1 MKRALRALLSFAVTS
16 TVLFI
21 TSSNANAQCPVV
33 LDSIVAVDVTC
44 SGANDGSIAIYVS
57 GGFPNYT
64 YQIFNPPAAPQFFT
78 TSAMSHVF
86 TGLNS
91 GSGDYQVI
99 VVGED
104 GVGGNCSP
112 VFDFVTVND
121 PPPFTISVS
130 TTNDTCPDANV
141 GTAVVDVTGGVA
153 PYTYSWPPFLET
165 SDSISGLDGGNYSVT
180 VTDAN
185 SCPQSENFTIVSPPD
200 WSGTLTGS
208 NPTCFGATDGSITS
222 SGITG
227 GTPPYSFSWTGSAQT
242 TENLSGLGV
251 GSYSLTVTDDI
262 GCTRVFPTVILTQPT
277 ELIITE
283 THVDVSCDGLGDGS
297 IDVSVSGGVAP
308 YTYLW
313 TNGATT
319 QDITGLSSGNYILTV
334 TDDVGCSDNISVTI
348 LDGSNLSLSSIS
360 VSSQCGDSD
369 GSIDLTVTGGSGNY
383 GYSWQPGG
391 QTTQDLTGI
400 PAGIYD
406 VIVTDNTI
414 GCIDSLTVI
423 VNNFPGHT
431 ATGVVTDG
439 ANCVSNDGSIDVTV
453 VGGSGDFSYLWS
465 HGPTTE
471 DVSGL
476 PTGTYFITVTDN
488 IVGCIYIA
496 AFNVSSGNEV
506 DVTTSVTQPTCG
518 LINGVIDLTV
528 SGGTP
533 PYSYLWSSGAIT
545 QDISGVGPGVYSVTV
560 TDDNGCP
567 FDTTFTLS
575 NQAAPVITETAND
588 PLCSDSFDGSISL
601 SVSGGIGPYTYS
613 WSTGASS
620 SSISG
625 LSGGT
630 YNVTV
635 VDQATG
641 CTANESYTLTSPPGF
656 NGFVNITH
664 VSCGGASDGAIDGT
678 ITGGTPPYTF
688 LWTPG
693 NYTTLDITNLT
704 AGTYTVVFS
713 DDNGCGGSAA
723 FDVTEPPT
731 LVVSETHVDV
741 SCNGDDDGSI
751 DVSVSGG
758 TPGYTY
764 LWQPGGETTQDLSG
778 LGPGTYEVVVTDA
791 GGCSDSVEVDII
803 EPALLTLASSSTDAT
818 CNGSCDG
825 TATATPSGGT
835 APYTF
840 VWTPNVSSGPNA
852 TGLCAGT
859 YDVIVTD
866 DNGCQETESFTI
878 SDIVVDLTLTT
889 TNITCNG
896 TCDGTGST
904 VVTGTNPPFT
914 YDWQPSGGNGPSAS
928 GLCAGNYTL
937 TVEDAT
943 GCSVT
948 EPFTIIDPDPIVIS
962 MAVTDVSCEGLS
974 DGAIDLTVTGGVG
987 PYTYQWF
994 PLGQTTE
1001 DISGLPAGDYS
1012 IVVTDANG
1020 CTSSAITLGGSFS
1033 GGTLY
1038 LPDGNGDSYTTAI
1051 TVTGFPAGATLV
1063 AASDFQGVCLNMEHS
1078 YLGDLDIQLTCPN
1091 GTTVDLVQSIGIGIP
1106 GSTFLGDAADGTLGI
1121 PGVGWEYCWTPT
1133 PTYGTMDFEA
1143 TSGNTVPVSL
1153 GVALPAG
1160 DYTSVESLGNFV
1172 GCPMNGDWT
1181 ITVTDNFAID
1191 DGFIFDWGVTFNGVG
1206 SNDSLA
1212 TVNEPGPI
1220 TSTSNVT
1227 DANCGS
1233 CDGEIT
1239 VIPAGGNAPYT
1250 YLWNTGATTATISNL
1265 CAGVYNV
1272 IVTDANGCMETF
1284 FIPVD
1289 HIDGPTGANTTIVD
1303 ASCFGL
1309 CDGEATV
1316 EGIGGAPPYT
1326 YQWVPG
1332 GFTTNAVT
1340 GLCAGTYNVQ
1350 IQDSLNC
1357 IYTEPVVIGEPA
1369 EIFIGQTVVNSLCGS
1384 CNGEIDLSPISG
1396 QAPFTYVWSPA
1407 VSTDSV
1413 ATGLCAGVYNITVT
1427 DATGCESVVTSL
1439 VNDIPSPSLTMTGI
1453 DPLCNDSC
1461 NGDAIVT
1468 PIGGTPPF
1476 TYLWDDPSGQTD
1488 SIASGLC
1495 AGLYTATITDDNGCV
1510 AVNQITLSEPDPI
1523 GLSLLIIDN
1532 GTCAGNCDGSITV
1545 IPSGGTIPFTYL
1557 WDDPFAQTTAAAID
1571 LCAGTYNVQVTDA
1584 NGCTDVTSGTVNN
1597 PVGLTATATGT
1608 DVSCNGVC
1616 DGSAYVTPVGGTP
1629 PFTYLWDDPAGQVS
1643 DTAIGLCAGSYTV
1656 TVTDIN
1662 GCDFIAPVTISEP
1675 DPIVITFSGI
1685 VGLQCD
1691 GECIGEATADVTGGT
1706 APYTYSWDDALT
1718 QNTATA
1724 DSLCASTY
1732 TVTVTDAN
1740 GCVETAV
1747 VTITGPNGLTSSII
1761 SQTGTSCN
1769 GDCDGS
1775 AVAAGSGGT
1784 APYTYQW
1791 NDLANTTNDTVTG
1804 LCAGIYS
1811 VTVTDDNGCVSVS
1824 TVVIDEPDVLAATT
1838 TADDVSCFGE
1848 CDGEATAF
1856 TLGGTF
1862 PYTYQWNDPA
1872 NQTTLTAVGLCPG
1885 PYEVEITDVNGCVAT
1900 APVTIFEPT
1909 EITIDSVIVD
1919 ATCGLCNGEITV
1931 IPDGGVPGYTYLWGN
1946 GETTATIS
1954 GLCPGVYTVDVTDA
1968 IGCTVNFDIAVSNLG
1983 GPTSAT
1989 ISVTDASCFG
1999 ICDGEATVTPSGG
2012 TAPYTYL
2019 WVPGGYT
2026 TSTVSGLC
2034 AGAYNVQI
2042 IDAEGCIYTQLV
2054 TVNEPDEIVSNANT
2068 TQATCGACNGEI
2080 LLAPTGGDGGPYT
2093 YAWVPA
2099 VSVNDTASGLCA
2111 GIYTVTI
2118 TDGNACET
2126 IAIIPITNQNA
2137 PILTTSTT
2145 DATCDGECNGTGTVV
2160 ITGGTPPYT
2169 ILWDDPSGQTDP
2181 TANGLC
2187 AGIYNVTVTDDNG
2200 CVAIAQIEIEDPDPI
2215 SLSLQLVVDATC
2227 AGVCDGSA
2235 TVVASG
2241 GTLPFSYD
2249 WAPTGGSSN
2258 TATGLC
2264 AGTYTVTVTDAN
2276 LCQTQQTVVVDE
2288 LQPQIAIDT
2297 IVTDATCGICN
2308 GEITVIP
2315 NGGVPGYDYLW
2326 GNGETTSTISNLCA
2340 AVYTVDVTDS
2350 LGCSVN
2356 FDIPVSNIGGP
2367 TSATVSVTDASCF
2380 GVCDGEA
2387 TVTPDDGT
2395 APFSYLWI
2403 PGGYTTSN
2411 VSGLCA
2417 GSYNVQIIDSA
2428 GCIFTQL
2435 VTINQPSEI
2444 VSNSNVTQATCGLCN
2459 GEIVLNPTGG
2469 DSGPYTYSWAPPVSV
2484 NETASSLCA
2493 GIYTV
2498 TITDGSGCESIETIP
2513 IGNIDGPTLSV
2524 TGTDATCDGEC
2535 NGTGTVVIT
2544 GGTPPYTILWDDPSG
2559 QTDPTANGLCAGI
2572 YNVTVTDDNGCVAIA
2587 QIEIE
2592 DPDPISLSLQ
2602 LVVDATCAGVCD
2614 GSATVVASGGTLPFS
2629 YDWAPTGGSS
2639 NTATGLCAGT
2649 YTVTV
2654 TDANLCQ
2661 TQQTVVVDELQPQIA
2676 IDTIVTDA
2684 TCGIC
2689 NGEITV
2695 IPNGGVPGYDYLW
2708 GNGETTS
2715 TISNLCA
2722 AVYTVDVTDSLG
2734 CSVNFDIPVSNIGGP
2749 TSATVSVTDAS
2760 CFGVCDGEAT
2770 VTPDDGTAPFSYL
2783 WIPGGY
2789 TTSNVSGLCA
2799 GSYNVQII
2807 DSAGCIFTQLVTI
2820 NQPSEIVSNSNVTQA
2835 TCGLCNGEIV
2845 LNPTGGD
2852 SGPYTYSWAPP
2863 VSVNET
2869 ASSLCAGIYTVT
2881 ITDGSGCESIETI
2894 PIGNIDGPTLSV
2906 TGTDA
2911 TCDGVCDGSATV
2923 TILGGT
2929 APFTILWDD
2938 PSGQT
2943 DPTATGLCAGTYNV
2957 TVTDDNGCQS
2967 VAQVII
2973 EDPDPISISIPFVQ
2987 DASCPGVCDG
2997 SATVVAS
3004 GGTLPFTYDWAP
3016 TGGSSSTAT
3025 GLCAGT
3031 YTVTVTDANGCT
3043 EQETVTINEP
3053 PAIII
3058 DTNTLDASCNGLC
3071 DGEAYAEAT
3080 GGSGGFTYQWN
3091 DLANTANDTVTGLC
3105 AGTYTIVVTDMAG
3118 CMDSV
3123 DVTINEPDSIS
3134 IAVTVEGVGCAGD
3147 CDGSAIAI
3155 AAGGNAP
3162 YTYQWNDPNTTMN
3175 DTVSDLCAG
3184 IYSLVVTD
3192 SLGCTQT
3199 SAIVIT
3205 EPLPLTLLDSA
3216 IHVTCGG
3223 TCDGAAGVLPL
3234 GGTEPYTYQWD
3245 DPDNSTTP
3253 FIIDLC
3259 AGVYQVIVTDA
3270 NGCMDST
3277 SITITEPPV
3286 LDITVS
3292 VQNPSCGGVC
3302 DGEATVTINGGTGP
3316 FGILWLPGLEITPTI
3331 TGLCAGQYTVIV
3343 VDAGG
3348 CADTAVVDL
3357 TEPPLLEADI
3367 TAVTQVLCSSGCTG
3381 EATVTPTGGTAP
3393 FTYLW
3398 NDPSGQTDST
3408 ATGLCVGIWSV
3419 VVTDDIGCTAN
3430 ATTVITDSAA
3440 LVAAIPIFTPVT
3452 CNGECDGTATV
3463 FASGGIGPYTYS
3475 WDDPFSQATQTA
3487 IGLCPGTYTVTVVD
3501 SQSPACTT
3509 QASVT
3514 ILEPLELTAAAI
3526 GTDVTC
3532 GTDCDGSALA
3542 VPLGGTP
3549 PYQFSWN
3556 DPANQGTIEAT
3567 DLCVGT
3573 YTVTIT
3579 DLNGCTAQA
3588 SATVNGPPAIVS
3600 NASTVASTCS
3610 NAADGSIDL
3619 TVAGGVPGYDYDWVP
3634 GDFETEDL
3642 SNIEFGTY
3650 TVTITDATGCSI
3662 TATYSVGTL
3671 VNIDANAGVNDTVCV
3686 GTSILLNGT
3695 GGGEYLW
3702 TPSATLSDSAV
3713 ADPIATPFD
3722 TTTYYLT
3729 VTIGSCVDIDS
3740 VTIYTYQVPPVDGGD
3755 DLTIPTGSSIGLNAN
3770 GVVTGW
3776 TYTWEPSELLD
3787 NPNITNPVASPE
3799 ETTMFYVTVIDENGC
3814 SSTDSVLVEVTPGI
3828 EFPDGISP
3836 NGDGIN
3842 DTWRIDNIDL
3852 FDDAIVEVYNRWGQ
3866 LLFQSAP
3873 GYPVPWDGRY
3883 KGEDLPVGTYY
3894 YVIYSANFED
3904 PFTGPI
3910 TIVR

>member
-1181 ITVTDNFAID
+1181 ITVTDSFAID

-2513 IGNIDGPTLSV
+2513 L
-2524 TGTDATCDGEC
+2524 
-2535 NGTGTVVIT
+2535 
-2544 GGTPPYTILWDDPSG
+2544 
-2559 QTDPTANGLCAGI
+2559 
-2572 YNVTVTDDNGCVAIA
+2572 
-2587 QIEIE
+2587 
-2592 DPDPISLSLQ
+2592 
-2602 LVVDATCAGVCD
+2602 
-2614 GSATVVASGGTLPFS
+2614 
-2629 YDWAPTGGSS
+2629 
-2639 NTATGLCAGT
+2639 
-2649 YTVTV
+2649 
-2654 TDANLCQ
+2654 
-2661 TQQTVVVDELQPQIA
+2661 
-2676 IDTIVTDA
+2676 
-2684 TCGIC
+2684 
-2689 NGEITV
+2689 
-2695 IPNGGVPGYDYLW
+2695 
-2708 GNGETTS
+2708 
-2715 TISNLCA
+2715 
-2722 AVYTVDVTDSLG
+2722 
-2734 CSVNFDIPVSNIGGP
+2734 
-2749 TSATVSVTDAS
+2749 
-2760 CFGVCDGEAT
+2760 
-2770 VTPDDGTAPFSYL
+2770 
-2783 WIPGGY
+2783 
-2789 TTSNVSGLCA
+2789 
-2799 GSYNVQII
+2799 
-2807 DSAGCIFTQLVTI
+2807 
-2820 NQPSEIVSNSNVTQA
+2820 
-2835 TCGLCNGEIV
+2835 
-2845 LNPTGGD
+2845 
-2852 SGPYTYSWAPP
+2852 
-2863 VSVNET
+2863 
-2869 ASSLCAGIYTVT
+2869 
-2881 ITDGSGCESIETI
+2881 
-2894 PIGNIDGPTLSV
+2894 GNIDGPTLSV